1 MHNIK
6 YLSKRTKYLSKRT
19 KYLSKCTKGFSCKC
33 FANTVTEQYLEERLV
48 LHPKLCQSQGIFVAD
63 KDVDNDDYS
72 DGNDDD
78 MLDGGRGLK
87 FQSVVMSPGSFSCF
101 SDSVR
106 ELPEICTGFQTFIFT
121 QYRSSSSSSSSVML
135 LKLNRSKLK
144 VSTV

>member
-1 MHNIK
+1 MHNI
-6 YLSKRTKYLSKRT
+6 KYLSKRT

-63 KDVDNDDYS
+63 KDVDNDYH